1 LPPKLA
7 QEVAVSARAV
17 NVKVRIGRKKM
28 AKKSKK
34 AKPKQAPLGKLASE
48 VMPEKT
54 DWVWENR
61 IAKGCVTVIAG
72 DPGVGK
78 SQIAATL
85 AATVTRGGNWPCG
98 EGSAPEGDVVMLIG
112 EDDMAKRIKPLLMA
126 ADANVARVRLVGDH
140 GNPNYKRI
148 NLFDAKSRYGVG
160 DEIACLKNPQLLII
174 DPIGAF
180 VDAGVNNANAARE
193 VFAELTRG
201 AKHYDIAIV
210 LICHLTKS
218 GARNAL
224 SMIAGSS
231 AIAAAARAIYLATN
245 GEPGSKWK
253 ILACVK
259 NNLAPPNIALQ
270 YRIKR
275 ARVEGGITTSRV
287 AWNKNTL
294 QMTADEALAKARVNG
309 SKPTQ
314 QRPVDEL
321 VKGLL
326 ADGKRAA
333 NEIFVKGEHSGF
345 TPRQLGAAAKR
356 LAVMKTNTGY
366 GPSKKWF
373 WELPAPAKK
382 PS

>member
-1 LPPKLA
+1 MP
-7 QEVAVSARAV
+7 
-17 NVKVRIGRKKM
+17 
-28 AKKSKK
+28 KKSKK
-34 AKPKQAPLGKLASE
+34 AKPKQAPLWKLASE

-98 EGSAPEGDVVMLIG
+98 EGSAPEGDVVMLIE
-112 EDDMAKRIKPLLMA
+112 EDDMAKRIMPLLMA
-126 ADANVARVRLVGDH
+126 ADANLARVRLVGNH

-148 NLFDAKSRYGVG
+148 NLFDAKDRYRVG
-160 DEIACLKNPQLLII
+160 REIARAKNPQLLII
-174 DPIGAF
+174 DPISAF
-180 VDAGVNNANAARE
+180 VDSAANNVSAARE

-201 AKHYDIAIV
+201 AKYYDIAIV

-231 AIAAAARAIYLATN
+231 AIAAAARAIFLATN
-245 GEPGSKWK
+245 GEPASKRQ

-275 ARVEGGITTSRV
+275 ETVEGEIATSRV

-294 QMTADEALAKARVNG
+294 QMTADEALAKAKVNG
-309 SKPTQ
+309 AKPTQ
-314 QRPVDEL
+314 PRPVEEL
-321 VKGLL
+321 LKGLL
-326 ADGKRAA
+326 ADGKRAVS
-333 NEIFVKGEHSGF
+333 EVFSKGKQSGF
-345 TPRQLGAAAKR
+345 SPKQLRTAAKS
-356 LAVMKTNTGY
+356 LGVQPKPTG
-366 GPSKKWF
+366 GGATRKWF
-373 WELPAPAKK
+373 WEMPLAVSK